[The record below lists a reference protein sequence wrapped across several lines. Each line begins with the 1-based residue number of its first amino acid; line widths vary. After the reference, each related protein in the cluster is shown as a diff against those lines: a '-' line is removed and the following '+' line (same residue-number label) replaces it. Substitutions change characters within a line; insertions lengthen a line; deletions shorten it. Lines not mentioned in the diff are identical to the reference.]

1 MSGSRV
7 DGDATRGALEA
18 LERAAPASREVTIR
32 RYVLRDVERMGI
44 GALTSYAPGSGTVN
58 WKVAPWPKSA
68 KRGCERLTS

>member
-32 RYVLRDVERMGI
+32 RYVLRDVERMSIRAIPYLLRRAFFG
-44 GALTSYAPGSGTVN
+44 
-58 WKVAPWPKSA
+58 
-68 KRGCERLTS
+68 